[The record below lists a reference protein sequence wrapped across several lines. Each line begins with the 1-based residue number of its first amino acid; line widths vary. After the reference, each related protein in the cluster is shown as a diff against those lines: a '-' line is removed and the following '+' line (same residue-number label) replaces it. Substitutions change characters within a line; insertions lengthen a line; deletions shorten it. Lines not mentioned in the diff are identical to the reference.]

1 MKKVLLS
8 IILLVICQTI
18 SGQQLNQQTN
28 RYRSGDVLKKKSRRS
43 FDLRLI
49 FFSVTY

>member
-8 IILLVICQTI
+8 IILLVICLAI

-28 RYRSGDVLKKKSRRS
+28 HYRSGDVLKKKKSQ
-43 FDLRLI
+43 
-49 FFSVTY
+49 VY

>member
-28 RYRSGDVLKKKSRRS
+28 HYRSGDVLNKKKVAG
-43 FDLRLI
+43 LL
-49 FFSVTY
+49 TCG